1 MTDYITEDMTVV
13 SFAGLLQ
20 GLRNNLGEGGDPAQ
34 ADIEVVVDYLVAL
47 EAWRDLVLL
56 PAVDSLI
63 EVHQATG
70 IDLKH
75 APDWLRLA
83 QSARPNFSIE
93 GEPEW

>member
-1 MTDYITEDMTVV
+1 MTNYITEDMTVPH
-13 SFAGLLQ
+13 FGALLQ
-20 GLRNNLGEGGDPAQ
+20 GLRNNLGEGDDPSQ
-34 ADIEVVVDYLVAL
+34 ADIDVVIDYLVAL
-47 EAWRDLVLL
+47 EFWQSFVLL

-63 EVHQATG
+63 EVHRATG

-83 QSARPNFSIE
+83 QSARPEFSIE